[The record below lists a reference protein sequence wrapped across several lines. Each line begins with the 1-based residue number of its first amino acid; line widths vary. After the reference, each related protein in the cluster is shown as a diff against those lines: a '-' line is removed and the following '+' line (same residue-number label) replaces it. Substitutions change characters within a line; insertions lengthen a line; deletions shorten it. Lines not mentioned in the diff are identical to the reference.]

1 MYLDMSNP
9 EMRRPLNMPGL
20 LNMAGRLNMVGLLN
34 MEGLCKRFAPRVR
47 QKGFT
52 LLELI
57 VVLVLL
63 GIIAVLVAP
72 GLGGSLEN
80 AKLKTASREL
90 LAVLRVRRSEAISQG
105 RIITL
110 RFAGDESS
118 YRVDGESVRL
128 AEGLSVVY
136 QAATG
141 AVSQGEQGQ
150 TLPDTGNNRLVFYPD
165 GSSSGAL
172 LALRLGE
179 GLRYIRIDWL
189 TGAVSLPD
197 SLESQ
202 PL

>member
-1 MYLDMSNP
+1 
-9 EMRRPLNMPGL
+9 MRRSLNMSGL
-20 LNMAGRLNMVGLLN
+20 FNMVGPCQRL
-34 MEGLCKRFAPRVR
+34 PSRVR
-47 QKGFT
+47 QTGFT

-72 GLGGSLEN
+72 GLVGSLEN

-90 LAVLRVRRSEAISQG
+90 LATLRVQRSEAIAQG

-118 YRVDGESVRL
+118 YRVDGEPVSL

-141 AVSQGEQGQ
+141 AAIEGVQGSA
-150 TLPDTGNNRLVFYPD
+150 LPDTGNNDLAFYPD
-165 GSSSGAL
+165 GSTSGAL
-172 LALRLGE
+172 LQLRLGE

-189 TGAVSLPD
+189 TGAVSLLD
-197 SLESQ
+197 SLELASSVEPE

>member
-1 MYLDMSNP
+1 
-9 EMRRPLNMPGL
+9 MRLSLIMPGPWR
-20 LNMAGRLNMVGLLN
+20 RLS
-34 MEGLCKRFAPRVR
+34 PSTR
-47 QKGFT
+47 QSGFT

-90 LAVLRVRRSEAISQG
+90 LAALRVQRSEAITQG
-105 RIITL
+105 KIITL
-110 RFAGDESS
+110 RFAGDEPS
-118 YRVDGESVRL
+118 YRVNGGRVAL

-136 QAATG
+136 QAASETG
-141 AVSQGEQGQ
+141 SH
-150 TLPDTGNNRLVFYPD
+150 RLAFYPD

-172 LALRLGE
+172 LQLRLGE

-189 TGAVSLPD
+189 TGAVSLLD
-197 SLESQ
+197 SLESPSFVELE

>member
-1 MYLDMSNP
+1 MC
-9 EMRRPLNMPGL
+9 RL
-20 LNMAGRLNMVGLLN
+20 LNTA
-34 MEGLCKRFAPRVR
+34 GLCHRRLSLVR
-47 QKGFT
+47 QTGFT
-52 LLELI
+52 LLELL

-90 LAVLRVRRSEAISQG
+90 LAALRVQRSEAIAQG

-110 RFAGDESS
+110 RFTSDESN
-118 YRVDGESVRL
+118 YRIDGEPVNL

-141 AVSQGEQGQ
+141 AVSQGVQGSP
-150 TLPDTGNNRLVFYPD
+150 LPVTGNNDLAFYPD

-172 LALRLGE
+172 LQLRLGE

-189 TGAVSLPD
+189 TGAVSLLD
-197 SLESQ
+197 SLESPSVVEPE

>member
-1 MYLDMSNP
+1 
-9 EMRRPLNMPGL
+9 MRLSLMMPGPWRRFSPR
-20 LNMAGRLNMVGLLN
+20 GR
-34 MEGLCKRFAPRVR
+34 
-47 QKGFT
+47 QTGFT

-90 LAVLRVRRSEAISQG
+90 LTALRVQRSEAIAQG

-110 RFAGDESS
+110 RFAGDESN
-118 YRVDGESVRL
+118 YRIDGEPVNL

-141 AVSQGEQGQ
+141 AVIQGVQGSP
-150 TLPDTGNNRLVFYPD
+150 LPDPGNNDLAFYPD

-172 LALRLGE
+172 LQLRLGD

-189 TGAVSLPD
+189 TGAVSLLE
-197 SLESQ
+197 SLELPSFAESE

>member
-1 MYLDMSNP
+1 
-9 EMRRPLNMPGL
+9 
-20 LNMAGRLNMVGLLN
+20 
-34 MEGLCKRFAPRVR
+34 
-47 QKGFT
+47 
-52 LLELI
+52 LLELV

-80 AKLKTASREL
+80 AKLKAAGREL
-90 LAVLRVRRSEAISQG
+90 LAALRVQRSEAIAQG

-110 RFAGDESS
+110 RFSGDESS
-118 YRVDGESVRL
+118 YRIDGESVRL

-141 AVSQGEQGQ
+141 AAIEGVQSSAFLLN
-150 TLPDTGNNRLVFYPD
+150 TALPGTGNNDLAFYPD

-172 LALRLGE
+172 LQLRLGE

-189 TGAVSLPD
+189 TGAASLLD
-197 SLESQ
+197 SLESSSFAEPE

>member
-1 MYLDMSNP
+1 
-9 EMRRPLNMPGL
+9 
-20 LNMAGRLNMVGLLN
+20 MVGPCQRLPL
-34 MEGLCKRFAPRVR
+34 RVR
-47 QKGFT
+47 QTGFT

-90 LAVLRVRRSEAISQG
+90 LAVLRVQRSEAIAQG
-105 RIITL
+105 RIITM
-110 RFAGDESS
+110 RFASDESS
-118 YRVDGESVRL
+118 YRIDGESVSL

-141 AVSQGEQGQ
+141 AASQGVQGSA
-150 TLPDTGNNRLVFYPD
+150 LPDTGNNDLAFYPD

-189 TGAVSLPD
+189 TGAVSLLD
-197 SLESQ
+197 SLELTSSVEPE

>member
-1 MYLDMSNP
+1 
-9 EMRRPLNMPGL
+9 MRRSLNTPGL
-20 LNMAGRLNMVGLLN
+20 CQRRLL
-34 MEGLCKRFAPRVR
+34 RVH
-47 QKGFT
+47 QTGFT
-52 LLELI
+52 LLELL

-63 GIIAVLVAP
+63 GIVAVLVAP

-80 AKLKTASREL
+80 AKLKTVSREL
-90 LAVLRVRRSEAISQG
+90 LAALRVQRSEAIAQG

-110 RFAGDESS
+110 RFAGDESN
-118 YRVDGESVRL
+118 YRIDGEPVNL

-141 AVSQGEQGQ
+141 AVSQGVQGSP
-150 TLPDTGNNRLVFYPD
+150 LPVTGNNDLAFYPD

-172 LALRLGE
+172 LQLRLGE

-189 TGAVSLPD
+189 TGAVSLLD
-197 SLESQ
+197 SLESPSVVEPE

>member
-1 MYLDMSNP
+1 MS
-9 EMRRPLNMPGL
+9 GL
-20 LNMAGRLNMVGLLN
+20 LNMVGPCQRLPL
-34 MEGLCKRFAPRVR
+34 RVR
-47 QKGFT
+47 QTGFT

-90 LAVLRVRRSEAISQG
+90 LAALRVQRSEAIAQG

-118 YRVDGESVRL
+118 YRVDGESVSL

-141 AVSQGEQGQ
+141 AASQGVEGSA
-150 TLPDTGNNRLVFYPD
+150 LPDTGNNDLVFYPD

-172 LALRLGE
+172 LQLRLGE
-179 GLRYIRIDWL
+179 GLRYIHIDWL
-189 TGAVSLPD
+189 TGAVSL
-197 SLESQ
+197 LESIESLSSVE
-202 PL
+202 PESL

>member
-1 MYLDMSNP
+1 
-9 EMRRPLNMPGL
+9 MRRALNMPGL
-20 LNMAGRLNMVGLLN
+20 LNMAGRLNMIGPCQRLSS
-34 MEGLCKRFAPRVR
+34 RVR
-47 QKGFT
+47 QTGFT

-110 RFAGDESS
+110 RFAVDASS
-118 YRVDGESVRL
+118 YRVDGEPVRL
-128 AEGLSVVY
+128 AEGLSVAY
-136 QAATG
+136 QAAMG
-141 AVSQGEQGQ
+141 AAGQGQ
-150 TLPDTGNNRLVFYPD
+150 AVPDTGNKRLVFYPD

-172 LALRLGE
+172 LQLRLGE

-189 TGAVSLPD
+189 TGAVSLLD
-197 SLESQ
+197 SLESPSFGKLQ

>member
-1 MYLDMSNP
+1 MH
-9 EMRRPLNMPGL
+9 RPLNMPGL
-20 LNMAGRLNMVGLLN
+20 LNTLRLLN
-34 MEGLCKRFAPRVR
+34 RVGPRQRLSSRVR
-47 QKGFT
+47 PKGFT
-52 LLELI
+52 LLELL

-90 LAVLRVRRSEAISQG
+90 LATLRVRRSEAITQG
-105 RIITL
+105 RMITL
-110 RFAGDESS
+110 RFAEDESS
-118 YRVDGESVRL
+118 YRVDGEPVRL

-136 QAATG
+136 QPATG
-141 AVSQGEQGQ
+141 AGGEGVQGQ
-150 TLPDTGNNRLVFYPD
+150 VLPDTGNNRLVFYPD

-172 LALRLGE
+172 LTLRLGE

-189 TGAVSLPD
+189 TGAVSLLD
-197 SLESQ
+197 SLESLPFVESQ

>member
-1 MYLDMSNP
+1 MC
-9 EMRRPLNMPGL
+9 RL
-20 LNMAGRLNMVGLLN
+20 LNTA
-34 MEGLCKRFAPRVR
+34 GLCHRRLSLVR
-47 QKGFT
+47 QTGFT
-52 LLELI
+52 LLELL

-90 LAVLRVRRSEAISQG
+90 LAALRVQRSEAIAQG

-110 RFAGDESS
+110 RFTSDESN
-118 YRVDGESVRL
+118 YRIDGEPVNLS
-128 AEGLSVVY
+128 EGLSVVY
-136 QAATG
+136 QTATG
-141 AVSQGEQGQ
+141 TVSQGVQGSA
-150 TLPDTGNNRLVFYPD
+150 LPVTGNNDLAFYPD

-172 LALRLGE
+172 LQLRLGE

-189 TGAVSLPD
+189 TGAVSLLD
-197 SLESQ
+197 SLELPSFVESE

>member
-1 MYLDMSNP
+1 M
-9 EMRRPLNMPGL
+9 MPGPWRRFSPR
-20 LNMAGRLNMVGLLN
+20 GR
-34 MEGLCKRFAPRVR
+34 
-47 QKGFT
+47 QTGFT

-90 LAVLRVRRSEAISQG
+90 LAALRVQRSEAIAQG

-110 RFAGDESS
+110 RFTSDESN
-118 YRVDGESVRL
+118 YRIDGEPVRL

-141 AVSQGEQGQ
+141 AVSQGVQGSGVQ
-150 TLPDTGNNRLVFYPD
+150 GPGVQGEPLPVTGNNDLAFYPD

-172 LALRLGE
+172 LQLRLGD

-189 TGAVSLPD
+189 TGAVSLLE
-197 SLESQ
+197 SLELASFAESE

>member
-1 MYLDMSNP
+1 M
-9 EMRRPLNMPGL
+9 MPGPWRRFSPR
-20 LNMAGRLNMVGLLN
+20 GR
-34 MEGLCKRFAPRVR
+34 
-47 QKGFT
+47 QTGFT

-90 LAVLRVRRSEAISQG
+90 LTALRVQRSEAIAQG

-110 RFAGDESS
+110 RFAGDESN
-118 YRVDGESVRL
+118 YRIDGEPVNL

-141 AVSQGEQGQ
+141 AVSQGVQGPDVQ
-150 TLPDTGNNRLVFYPD
+150 GEALPVTGNNDLAFYPD

-172 LALRLGE
+172 LQLRLGE

-189 TGAVSLPD
+189 TGAVSLLD
-197 SLESQ
+197 SLESPSFVASQ